1 MDGALRITTPH
12 LHFRL
17 EARSAQK
24 WRWAL
29 KTEIFPVF
37 SLFKENGIAISKKSG
52 IMKKW
57 YNGFLKAYV

>member
-1 MDGALRITTPH
+1 MDGALRITAPH

-17 EARSAQK
+17 ETRPAQK

-29 KTEIFPVF
+29 KPEIFPVF

-52 IMKKW
+52 IMKK
-57 YNGFLKAYV
+57 